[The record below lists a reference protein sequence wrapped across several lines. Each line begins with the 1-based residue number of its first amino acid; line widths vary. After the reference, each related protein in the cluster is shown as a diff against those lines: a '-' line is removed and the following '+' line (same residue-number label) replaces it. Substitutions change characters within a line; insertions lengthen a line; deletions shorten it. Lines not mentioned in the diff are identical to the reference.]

1 MFLKKK
7 GLMVSSASL
16 FSFAKLILLTFHEW
30 ELRKIKGF
38 HDIESWIWPSFYYFV
53 ISRRLSSNL
62 IHTLIFSPLSSFHR
76 GKFTP
81 TKLNLLPSHF
91 QWKLIKVHTC
101 IFQIVHWNTQ
111 ISTQSEARSRCRRK
125 NICILLFLKKTSV
138 IILFPNIFTLHV
150 FLNYLI
156 FIIKYWFLPMF
167 IKVWKDPPRYY
178 HRNEQC

>member
-7 GLMVSSASL
+7 GLMVSCASL

-62 IHTLIFSPLSSFHR
+62 IHTLIFSLYHRFIEVNLHPLS
-76 GKFTP
+76 
-81 TKLNLLPSHF
+81 LLPSHF
-91 QWKLIKVHTC
+91 QWKLIIVHTC
-101 IFQIVHWNTQ
+101 IFQIVSHWNTQ

-125 NICILLFLKKTSV
+125 NICILLFLKKNICYYTLSQH
-138 IILFPNIFTLHV
+138 IHAAHFLKLFNIY
-150 FLNYLI
+150 N
-156 FIIKYWFLPMF
+156 
-167 IKVWKDPPRYY
+167 
-178 HRNEQC
+178 